1 MTIGIESSKAFKKNK
16 TGVENYTYSII
27 KHLLKIDSKNQF
39 VLYVNPKET
48 NGALKNS
55 KFISNNKNAII
66 KQLSWPFKFGWTQF
80 RLSAELIAKPPDV
93 LFLPAHLLPLYHPAK
108 TTAVIHDVAFRQFP
122 EVYSSRELH
131 LQKTGVRRILKRA
144 WKIIVPSQFTKDE
157 IKKYYPK
164 ADAKKI
170 YVVPHGY
177 DKTIY
182 KTDPNAPIESKTP
195 YLLYIGRLENKKN
208 ICRMIQAFDLVK
220 KNANQPYLKLILIGQ
235 PAFGY
240 QGIKKEINKSKYKDD
255 IKKTG
260 WLASREIADYLR
272 GAIAFIFPSLYE
284 GFGLPLLEA
293 MACGCPVVCSQL
305 KVFNEVAGNAPLY
318 FDPFDSQDIAAK
330 IKEALINDD
339 LRDKM
344 IKIGLNNV
352 QNYSWKK
359 SAALTLNL
367 FYVS

>member
-1 MTIGIESSKAFKKNK
+1 
-16 TGVENYTYSII
+16 
-27 KHLLKIDSKNQF
+27 
-39 VLYVNPKET
+39 
-48 NGALKNS
+48 
-55 KFISNNKNAII
+55 AII

-80 RLSAELIAKPPDV
+80 RLGAELIANPPDI
-93 LFLPAHLLPLYHPAK
+93 LFLPAHLLPMHHPAK

-131 LQKTGVRRILKRA
+131 LQKLGVQRILKRA

-182 KTDPNAPIESKTP
+182 KTGHNAPIKSKTP
-195 YLLYIGRLENKKN
+195 YLLYIGRLESKKN
-208 ICRMIQAFDLVK
+208 ICRLIQVFDLVK
-220 KNANQPYLKLILIGQ
+220 KNANQSYLKLLLIGQ

-240 QGIKKEINKSKYKDD
+240 QNIKKEIDKSKYKDD

-260 WLASREIADYLR
+260 WLASREIADYLKN
-272 GAIAFIFPSLYE
+272 ASAFVFPSLYE

-305 KVFNEVAGNAPLY
+305 KVFNEVARDAPLY
-318 FDPFDSQDIAAK
+318 FDPFDNQDIAAK
-330 IKEALINDD
+330 IEEVLINNT

-344 IKIGLNNV
+344 IETGLKIAENF
-352 QNYSWKK
+352 SWEK
-359 SAALTLNL
+359 SADLTLKL
-367 FYVS
+367 FKNN